1 MGERWIGSLT
11 TPTALAVREA
21 GGHLRSAFAGRP
33 AGRNAGFAQL
43 RRFHNSYAL
52 YSAFLFALASGARA
66 CGAYGW
72 RATLDR
78 WDWFCYFKDKTTSP
92 QKQSHPMLLPQAPA
106 TQAVLFKAHCAALL
120 KRIERRSVGTAALR
134 QRLHTSG

>member
-11 TPTALAVREA
+11 TPTASAVREA
-21 GGHLRSAFAGRP
+21 GGHLKSAVVEQP

-52 YSAFLFALASGARA
+52 YTAFLLALASGARA
-66 CGAYGW
+66 CAAYRW

-78 WDWFCYFKDKTTSP
+78 RDWFCFFKDKTTGP
-92 QKQSHPMLLPQAPA
+92 QKQSHPMLLPHSTAK
-106 TQAVLFKAHCAALL
+106 QAVLFKAHCAALRR
-120 KRIERRSVGTAALR
+120 RIDRARSWSCR
-134 QRLHTSG
+134 